1 MNRSLEEM
9 IKSYSD
15 ELMDYARAHNSESLV
30 MKGPPSEGTTEAS
43 EVPEETAEV
52 PMQNAEEV
60 YEEPEQ
66 RDEAENMENDILREI
81 PSEEDME
88 SYALFKGRVFT
99 GFGAFPVENAKVI
112 LYRNDVLYA
121 FLTTD
126 KSGETPTIKLES
138 FPEGNSLEPLSD
150 EQRTD
155 YSADVYADGFTEKK
169 NLLVSAV
176 GGSEA
181 VLDVEL
187 TPEGE
192 VIS

>member
-1 MNRSLEEM
+1 MNRNLDEM

-15 ELMDYARAHNSESLV
+15 ELMNYARAHNSESLV
-30 MKGPPSEGTTEAS
+30 LKSSPSEGAEET
-43 EVPEETAEV
+43 PEETAEV
-52 PMQNAEEV
+52 PTEAAAEV
-60 YEEPEQ
+60 YEAP
-66 RDEAENMENDILREI
+66 AESDIAEEKEMAAAREI

-88 SYALFKGRVFT
+88 NYALFKGRVFT
-99 GFGAFPVENAKVI
+99 GFGAFPVEDAKVI

-126 KSGETPTIKLES
+126 KSGETPTIRIEA

-150 EQRTD
+150 EQRVD
-155 YSADVYADGFTEKK
+155 YSADVYADGFNEKK

-176 GGSEA
+176 GGSEV

-187 TPEGE
+187 TPESE
-192 VIS
+192 AID